1 MSRFSDFDQYIEK
14 SMESWHCPGAAVAV
28 IKGQNIIHKSAY
40 GFRDVEKK
48 IPMTEDSRFAM
59 ASVTKSITAM
69 SLALLVDDGKLEWD
83 KPVREYVPELVFD
96 DDYVTKNITV
106 RDMLSH
112 RTGLPRHDLSAWRLD
127 LPRSEYIKRM
137 RHLKFSATFRER
149 FQYNNLMYYVSPCI
163 VEAICGVRWEEFV
176 QTRVFDPLGMDASNF
191 APAPPRAGQVNALG
205 YRVDRGDE
213 GEAKALIPMP
223 FGSYTELAPG
233 AAGALFSTLSDL
245 VSWLGV
251 HVNAGRSGDKQLI
264 SPNNI
269 EQMHS
274 PHSIVPLDGM
284 SKKLLGSTIVTYGMG
299 WFIEPYRESTLIYH
313 GGNLEGHSL
322 IVGFVPQEKA
332 GVVVLTNVAGLPL
345 RDVLLYDGIDRALG
359 VADRDWNTRFHRAYD
374 PIIVATAKGKRTS
387 AAERLEDAPKTH
399 PLVSYTGTFA
409 ASGYP
414 DFAVRLRNDELE
426 ACTMGSFDWSGL
438 RHYHYDVF
446 EWHLSDFNMWMK
458 VSFITGDTGE
468 IDEISIPI
476 EPSVE
481 NVVFRRKPLV
491 LAREIAAA
499 LEGDYDSP
507 VDGIIYTV
515 SMRDG
520 KTFIA
525 ETGRPPE
532 EIVPYVLTPGSVTFK
547 KKRVRFDFE
556 RGGEAI
562 MRLVIKAPGMTLEAP
577 RIV

>member
-1 MSRFSDFDQYIEK
+1 MSDGVVILGIESSCDETACALVADGRRVLASAVASQIDLHARFGGVVPEIASRAHIEAVNGVIQRALDDAGVARR
-14 SMESWHCPGAAVAV
+14 EIRAVAV
-28 IKGQNIIHKSAY
+28 TCEPGLIGS
-40 GFRDVEKK
+40 
-48 IPMTEDSRFAM
+48 
-59 ASVTKSITAM
+59 
-69 SLALLVDDGKLEWD
+69 LLV
-83 KPVREYVPELVFD
+83 
-96 DDYVTKNITV
+96 
-106 RDMLSH
+106 
-112 RTGLPRHDLSAWRLD
+112 GLMAAKTLAWAWRLPLVGVNHVYAHAYAAALD
-127 LPRSEYIKRM
+127 DEPIEYP
-137 RHLKFSATFRER
+137 AT
-149 FQYNNLMYYVSPCI
+149 
-163 VEAICGVRWEEFV
+163 
-176 QTRVFDPLGMDASNF
+176 
-191 APAPPRAGQVNALG
+191 
-205 YRVDRGDE
+205 
-213 GEAKALIPMP
+213 ALICS
-223 FGSYTELAPG
+223 GGHT
-233 AAGALFSTLSDL
+233 ALYHCLSPT
-245 VSWLGV
+245 
-251 HVNAGRSGDKQLI
+251 RM
-264 SPNNI
+264 
-269 EQMHS
+269 E
-274 PHSIVPLDGM
+274 
-284 SKKLLGSTIVTYGMG
+284 LLGSTIVTYGMG